1 MVRSLVGMIV
11 NTPRR
16 APRVA
21 LLAVAALLATGS
33 LAGCG
38 GDDGGDRTLVGYE
51 PSGEQR
57 VDTVSLPDASAGDAP
72 FTFRADDGELL
83 ISYFGYTSCPDVC
96 PTTLAALRNA
106 LRDLG
111 DDADRVDVA
120 MATIDPARDTGEVLT
135 GYVQSFIPDAH
146 ALRTDD
152 AAELRSASDV
162 FGVSFGVETNES
174 GEVEVSH
181 SGSMYV
187 VDDRGL
193 VVLTW
198 PFGVTSSDIE
208 RDLDILL
215 DRADA

>member
-1 MVRSLVGMIV
+1 MIV
-11 NTPRR
+11 NSSRR

-21 LLAVAALLATGS
+21 LLAVAALLTAAS
-33 LAGCG
+33 AGCG
-38 GDDGGDRTLVGYE
+38 GDDGGDRALVGYE

-72 FTFRADDGELL
+72 FTFRAADGELL

-135 GYVQSFIPDAH
+135 GYVQSFIPGAH

-152 AAELRSASDV
+152 ATELRTASDV

-208 RDLDILL
+208 GDLETLL
-215 DRADA
+215 DRAGA